1 MCFPNTLRPDEGKIF
16 MRIQCRQRW
25 QIFQCFYLFSMKL
38 VKVESETYKTQKEAE
53 DRKKEIEYKQS
64 VGKFEV
70 PKCVTLRELLDE
82 YVKIYGLAKWSM
94 STYDGNFSL
103 INNYILPSPLS
114 ARRRKEKIDET

>member
-1 MCFPNTLRPDEGKIF
+1 M
-16 MRIQCRQRW
+16 
-25 QIFQCFYLFSMKL
+25 
-38 VKVESETYKTQKEAE
+38 
-53 DRKKEIEYKQS
+53 
-64 VGKFEV
+64 GKFEV

-103 INNYILPSPLS
+103 INNYILPSPIR